1 MLLLTPRKIW
11 PAIIVAGLAGFAV
24 YDVQEKLPI
33 RATVFLLVADSIEI
47 LVAAMGVRYVFGG
60 APRLNRVKALAKYSL
75 FAIILAPISVAS
87 AAASALEGDSWRVA
101 FFTEALALLAIPPAI
116 LGWADIALARAK
128 KPKAGYLE
136 ALFMYIAL
144 ATLAYFAFVA
154 SDTESRPAFLYGLVP
169 CLLWAALR
177 FGITGTSTSIVV
189 VGFLAVLGT
198 VRGRGPFTGNTSEH
212 NVLSLQL
219 FLLVAATSFMVLAAL
234 VEEHGTA
241 EDSIRESEKRFRLVA
256 DSAPVLIWMSGTD
269 KLCTYFNKPWLSFS
283 GRSLEQ
289 ELGNGWAEG
298 VHQDDLQ
305 SCLDTYTHSF
315 ERREDFQ
322 MEYRLRRHDGEY
334 RWIFDIGVPRYSPD
348 GSFAGYIGSCLDV
361 TDRKRAEEARFRHAA
376 IVESSEDAIITKNVD
391 AVIVSWNAGAQR
403 LFGYTEAE
411 AVGQPITILVPP
423 DLLEEEN
430 RILEKLRAG
439 GRIEHY
445 ETVRVTRTGKKVDVS
460 LTITAVKDSNG
471 RIIGFTKIA
480 HDITQRKRS
489 EERLQ
494 ETNRALATQTALL
507 QSQEELLKIFVKNV
521 PAGVAMLDRDMR
533 YLQVSDRWCADYGV
547 DSSQVLGRSHYE
559 VFPEM
564 PEHWKQVHRRAL
576 NGETLRADEDRW
588 DHENGTTWVRWE
600 VRPWTT
606 ASGIVGGI
614 LIFAEDITQRKQME
628 EAVSDVSRKLIESQ
642 EQERARIGRELHDD
656 ISQRLAM
663 LAMELENLI
672 DDPFQIATT
681 VPELRQKTSEI
692 SNDVQA
698 LSHELHS
705 SKLDYLG
712 VIAGIKSW
720 CNEFGERQKMEINF
734 KADVGSRIPPE
745 IGVTLFRILQ
755 EALHNAAKHSGVKRI
770 DVQLSEQSNE
780 VRLTIS
786 DAGKGFDMDAAKQ
799 SRGLGLTSMGERVRL
814 VNGTITI
821 DSKPMAGTSIR
832 IAIPLSP
839 GQHSQHAAG

>member
-1 MLLLTPRKIW
+1 
-11 PAIIVAGLAGFAV
+11 
-24 YDVQEKLPI
+24 
-33 RATVFLLVADSIEI
+33 
-47 LVAAMGVRYVFGG
+47 
-60 APRLNRVKALAKYSL
+60 
-75 FAIILAPISVAS
+75 
-87 AAASALEGDSWRVA
+87 
-101 FFTEALALLAIPPAI
+101 
-116 LGWADIALARAK
+116 
-128 KPKAGYLE
+128 
-136 ALFMYIAL
+136 
-144 ATLAYFAFVA
+144 
-154 SDTESRPAFLYGLVP
+154 
-169 CLLWAALR
+169 
-177 FGITGTSTSIVV
+177 
-189 VGFLAVLGT
+189 
-198 VRGRGPFTGNTSEH
+198 
-212 NVLSLQL
+212 
-219 FLLVAATSFMVLAAL
+219 
-234 VEEHGTA
+234 
-241 EDSIRESEKRFRLVA
+241 
-256 DSAPVLIWMSGTD
+256 
-269 KLCTYFNKPWLSFS
+269 
-283 GRSLEQ
+283 
-289 ELGNGWAEG
+289 
-298 VHQDDLQ
+298 
-305 SCLDTYTHSF
+305 
-315 ERREDFQ
+315 
-322 MEYRLRRHDGEY
+322 
-334 RWIFDIGVPRYSPD
+334 
-348 GSFAGYIGSCLDV
+348 
-361 TDRKRAEEARFRHAA
+361 
-376 IVESSEDAIITKNVD
+376 
-391 AVIVSWNAGAQR
+391 
-403 LFGYTEAE
+403 
-411 AVGQPITILVPP
+411 
-423 DLLEEEN
+423 
-430 RILEKLRAG
+430 
-439 GRIEHY
+439 
-445 ETVRVTRTGKKVDVS
+445 
-460 LTITAVKDSNG
+460 
-471 RIIGFTKIA
+471 
-480 HDITQRKRS
+480 
-489 EERLQ
+489 
-494 ETNRALATQTALL
+494 
-507 QSQEELLKIFVKNV
+507 
-521 PAGVAMLDRDMR
+521 MLDRDMR

-588 DHENGTTWVRWE
+588 DHVSSTTWVRWE

-663 LAMELENLI
+663 LAMELDTLI
-672 DDPFQIATT
+672 DNPFEIATT

-692 SNDVQA
+692 ANDVQA

-720 CNEFGERQKMEINF
+720 CNEFGERQQMEINF

-745 IGVTLFRILQ
+745 IGMTLFRILQ

-839 GQHSQHAAG
+839 GEPWQRLAG